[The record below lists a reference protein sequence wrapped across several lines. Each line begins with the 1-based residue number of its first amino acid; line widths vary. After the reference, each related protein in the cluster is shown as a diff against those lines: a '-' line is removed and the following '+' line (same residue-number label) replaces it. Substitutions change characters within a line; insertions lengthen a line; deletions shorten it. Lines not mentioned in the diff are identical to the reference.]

1 MKQKLTETVI
11 EANGKVIAAERLPKA
26 MILYAMDM
34 GHFVIASKP
43 LEALEESAL
52 TKAHVE
58 VVNQQNKYVIKLPT
72 NIYNFYRLD
81 ENDYTLVA
89 SDKDP
94 ATIIVTI

>member
-1 MKQKLTETVI
+1 MQKLTETVI
-11 EANGKVIAAERLPKA
+11 EVNEEVIAGERLPKT
-26 MILYAMDM
+26 MILYAMDI
-34 GHFVIASKP
+34 GHFILAAKP
-43 LEALEESAL
+43 LKALEENAL
-52 TKAHVE
+52 TKSHVE

-81 ENDYTLVA
+81 ENDYTIMA